1 MSISSDTL
9 RGHTDTI
16 ILTQLMRGDNYGY
29 EINKTI
35 QQRTGGQ
42 YGFKDHLLLGR
53 GGPRGPAAV
62 LRHHGGG
69 PDEVGGELPGVAEHK
84 GPAGRPDFFGGV
96 NVMDKM
102 KTRFIIAVTGRLAQA
117 EETTAKVELIE
128 ELSDNLYSRWQ
139 DLVASGVPEEEA
151 YTRAL
156 EDLGNVDELPDRE
169 GSVRE
174 FTNELLRG
182 LEDVVRETVSQ
193 TRDAVD
199 QAGIIVRNVAERI
212 REKYPNGVQGRICVQ
227 VDKEGYEETP
237 PRDTESGGETASQ
250 NGEKA
255 GWSFAVGYDKERG
268 FFCGSN
274 SGRAASRRV
283 TGTTLPSQEVK
294 GVDVQVVNGDVT
306 VHLSDDPQG
315 DVILDGDVD
324 HLEVRMSEEGV
335 LSIRQGNT
343 ASSAFFFL
351 RGLAAADVEL
361 TLPRRYWEFIQLSTV
376 NGDLELDDG
385 LEAGRLAVKAASGD
399 VRFREARCGEVCFK
413 SASGDLDAGGE
424 IGSIQAET
432 ASGDVELSGSFGA
445 VRAATASGDVEVQ
458 GSVREIRCSSASGDA
473 KVRTQT
479 LPDKL
484 EISTKS
490 GDCRLYLPAGEG
502 FALQFSTVSGDL
514 DTEFEL
520 VGPVGAR
527 SGEAV
532 YLDGGGR
539 SYRINSISGDISLR
553 QN

>member
-1 MSISSDTL
+1 
-9 RGHTDTI
+9 
-16 ILTQLMRGDNYGY
+16 
-29 EINKTI
+29 
-35 QQRTGGQ
+35 
-42 YGFKDHLLLGR
+42 
-53 GGPRGPAAV
+53 
-62 LRHHGGG
+62 
-69 PDEVGGELPGVAEHK
+69 
-84 GPAGRPDFFGGV
+84 
-96 NVMDKM
+96 MDKM

-156 EDLGNVDELPDRE
+156 EDLGNVDELLAYLAGLGPEEALPGRE

-250 NGEKA
+250 DGEKA

-399 VRFREARCGEVCFK
+399 V
-413 SASGDLDAGGE
+413 
-424 IGSIQAET
+424 
-432 ASGDVELSGSFGA
+432 ELSGSFGA

-514 DTEFEL
+514 DTEFDL

-527 SGEAV
+527 SGEAM
-532 YLDGGGR
+532 YLDGGVR
-539 SYRINSISGDISLR
+539 SFRITSISGDISLR

>member
-1 MSISSDTL
+1 
-9 RGHTDTI
+9 
-16 ILTQLMRGDNYGY
+16 
-29 EINKTI
+29 
-35 QQRTGGQ
+35 
-42 YGFKDHLLLGR
+42 
-53 GGPRGPAAV
+53 
-62 LRHHGGG
+62 
-69 PDEVGGELPGVAEHK
+69 
-84 GPAGRPDFFGGV
+84 
-96 NVMDKM
+96 MDKM

-139 DLVASGVPEEEA
+139 DLAASGVPEEEA

-156 EDLGNVDELPDRE
+156 EDLGNVDELLAYLAGLGPEEALPGRE

-227 VDKEGYEETP
+227 VDKEGCEETP
-237 PRDTESGGETASQ
+237 PRDTESGETASQ
-250 NGEKA
+250 DEEKA

-315 DVILDGDVD
+315 DVVLDGDVD

-473 KVRTQT
+473 KVRTQI

-514 DTEFEL
+514 DTEFDL

-527 SGEAV
+527 SGEAM

-539 SYRINSISGDISLR
+539 SFRITSISGDISLR

>member
-1 MSISSDTL
+1 
-9 RGHTDTI
+9 
-16 ILTQLMRGDNYGY
+16 
-29 EINKTI
+29 
-35 QQRTGGQ
+35 
-42 YGFKDHLLLGR
+42 
-53 GGPRGPAAV
+53 
-62 LRHHGGG
+62 
-69 PDEVGGELPGVAEHK
+69 
-84 GPAGRPDFFGGV
+84 
-96 NVMDKM
+96 MDKM

-156 EDLGNVDELPDRE
+156 EDLGNVDELLAYLAGLGPEEALPGRE

-250 NGEKA
+250 DGEKA

-351 RGLAAADVEL
+351 RGLAAAD
-361 TLPRRYWEFIQLSTV
+361 
-376 NGDLELDDG
+376 
-385 LEAGRLAVKAASGD
+385 AAST
-399 VRFREARCGEVCFK
+399 EEPP
-413 SASGDLDAGGE
+413 S
-424 IGSIQAET
+424 
-432 ASGDVELSGSFGA
+432 ELHSHQPS
-445 VRAATASGDVEVQ
+445 D
-458 GSVREIRCSSASGDA
+458 
-473 KVRTQT
+473 
-479 LPDKL
+479 
-484 EISTKS
+484 
-490 GDCRLYLPAGEG
+490 
-502 FALQFSTVSGDL
+502 
-514 DTEFEL
+514 
-520 VGPVGAR
+520 
-527 SGEAV
+527 
-532 YLDGGGR
+532 
-539 SYRINSISGDISLR
+539 
-553 QN
+553 

>member
-1 MSISSDTL
+1 
-9 RGHTDTI
+9 
-16 ILTQLMRGDNYGY
+16 
-29 EINKTI
+29 
-35 QQRTGGQ
+35 
-42 YGFKDHLLLGR
+42 
-53 GGPRGPAAV
+53 
-62 LRHHGGG
+62 
-69 PDEVGGELPGVAEHK
+69 
-84 GPAGRPDFFGGV
+84 
-96 NVMDKM
+96 MDKM

-128 ELSDNLYSRWQ
+128 ELSDNLYSRWL
-139 DLVASGVPEEEA
+139 DLTASGVPEEEA
-151 YTRAL
+151 YAQAL
-156 EDLGNVDELPDRE
+156 EDLGNVDELLAYLSGLGPEEELPGRE
-169 GSVRE
+169 GSVKE
-174 FTNELLRG
+174 FTGELLRG

-199 QAGIIVRNVAERI
+199 QATLIVRNVAEKI
-212 REKYPNGVQGRICVQ
+212 REKYPNGVQGKIYVH

-237 PRDTESGGETASQ
+237 PQEE
-250 NGEKA
+250 EKA
-255 GWSFAVGYDKERG
+255 GWSFAAGYDKERG

-274 SGRAASRRV
+274 PGRGASRRV
-283 TGTTLPSQEVK
+283 TGTALPSQDVK

-306 VHLSDDPQG
+306 VHLADDPQG

-324 HLEVRMSEEGV
+324 HLEVRMSQEGV

-385 LEAGRLAVKAASGD
+385 LEAGRLTVKATSGD

-413 SASGDLDAGGE
+413 SASGDLDASGDMGA
-424 IGSIQAET
+424 IQAET
-432 ASGDVELSGSFGA
+432 ASGDVNLSGSFGA
-445 VRAATASGDVEVQ
+445 VRAATASGDVEVC
-458 GSVREIRCSSASGDA
+458 GSVREIKCSSASGDA
-473 KVRTQT
+473 QVRTQT
-479 LPDKL
+479 LPEKL

-514 DTEFEL
+514 DTEFDL

-527 SGEAV
+527 SGEAM

-539 SYRINSISGDISLR
+539 AFRVASISGDISLR
-553 QN
+553 QC

>member
-1 MSISSDTL
+1 MEKI
-9 RGHTDTI
+9 
-16 ILTQLMRGDNYGY
+16 
-29 EINKTI
+29 
-35 QQRTGGQ
+35 
-42 YGFKDHLLLGR
+42 
-53 GGPRGPAAV
+53 
-62 LRHHGGG
+62 
-69 PDEVGGELPGVAEHK
+69 
-84 GPAGRPDFFGGV
+84 
-96 NVMDKM
+96 
-102 KTRFIIAVTGRLAQA
+102 KTRFIIAVTQRLAA
-117 EETTAKVELIE
+117 AADTTAKVELIE

-139 DLVASGVPEEEA
+139 DLTANGAEEEKA
-151 YTRAL
+151 YALAL
-156 EDLGNVDELPDRE
+156 EDLGDVDELLAYLDSLGPE
-169 GSVRE
+169 GQLPKKEPTVRE
-174 FTNELLRG
+174 FTNELLHG
-182 LEDVVRETVSQ
+182 MEGIVRETVSQ

-199 QAGIIVRNVAERI
+199 QAADIVRGVADKI
-212 REKYPNGVQGRICVQ
+212 KEKYPNGFKGKIYVH
-227 VDKEGYEETP
+227 VDHDE
-237 PRDTESGGETASQ
+237 DAETAPDGREVPPE
-250 NGEKA
+250 GEQPPEEKKDQGWTFTA
-255 GWSFAVGYDKERG
+255 GYNRERGG
-268 FFCGSN
+268 FFCETSQ
-274 SGRAASRRV
+274 RAASHRV
-283 TGTTLPSQEVK
+283 TGTTLPSQDVK
-294 GVDVQVVNGDVT
+294 GVDVQLTNGDVT
-306 VHLSDDPQG
+306 IHLAEEDG
-315 DVILDGDVD
+315 ADVLLDGDVD

-473 KVRTQT
+473 KVRTQI

-514 DTEFEL
+514 DTEFDL

-527 SGEAV
+527 SGEAM

-539 SYRINSISGDISLR
+539 SFRITSISGDISLR

>member
-1 MSISSDTL
+1 
-9 RGHTDTI
+9 
-16 ILTQLMRGDNYGY
+16 
-29 EINKTI
+29 
-35 QQRTGGQ
+35 
-42 YGFKDHLLLGR
+42 
-53 GGPRGPAAV
+53 
-62 LRHHGGG
+62 
-69 PDEVGGELPGVAEHK
+69 
-84 GPAGRPDFFGGV
+84 
-96 NVMDKM
+96 MDKM

-156 EDLGNVDELPDRE
+156 EDLGNVDELLAYLAGLGPEEALPGRE

-250 NGEKA
+250 DGEKA

-315 DVILDGDVD
+315 DVVLDGDVD

-432 ASGDVELSGSFGA
+432 ASGDVE
-445 VRAATASGDVEVQ
+445 VQ

-514 DTEFEL
+514 DTEFDL

-527 SGEAV
+527 SGEAM

-539 SYRINSISGDISLR
+539 SFRITSISGDISLR

>member
-1 MSISSDTL
+1 
-9 RGHTDTI
+9 
-16 ILTQLMRGDNYGY
+16 
-29 EINKTI
+29 
-35 QQRTGGQ
+35 
-42 YGFKDHLLLGR
+42 
-53 GGPRGPAAV
+53 
-62 LRHHGGG
+62 
-69 PDEVGGELPGVAEHK
+69 
-84 GPAGRPDFFGGV
+84 
-96 NVMDKM
+96 MDKM

-156 EDLGNVDELPDRE
+156 EDLGNVDELLAYLAGLGPEEALPGRE

-250 NGEKA
+250 DGEKA

-514 DTEFEL
+514 DTEFDL

-527 SGEAV
+527 SGEAM

-539 SYRINSISGDISLR
+539 SFRITSISGDISLR

>member
-1 MSISSDTL
+1 
-9 RGHTDTI
+9 
-16 ILTQLMRGDNYGY
+16 
-29 EINKTI
+29 
-35 QQRTGGQ
+35 
-42 YGFKDHLLLGR
+42 
-53 GGPRGPAAV
+53 
-62 LRHHGGG
+62 
-69 PDEVGGELPGVAEHK
+69 
-84 GPAGRPDFFGGV
+84 
-96 NVMDKM
+96 MDKM

-156 EDLGNVDELPDRE
+156 EDLGNVDELLAYLAGLGPEEALPGRE

-250 NGEKA
+250 DGEKA

-361 TLPRRYWEFIQLSTV
+361 TLPRRYWDFLQLSTV
-376 NGDLELDDG
+376 NGDVELDEG
-385 LEAGRLAVKAASGD
+385 LEAGRLSIKATSGD
-399 VRFREARCGEVCFK
+399 IRFTQVNCEQIVFK
-413 SASGDLDAGGE
+413 SASGDLEGSG
-424 IGSIQAET
+424 IMGSIHAET
-432 ASGDVELSGSFGA
+432 SSGDVRLEGAMGAVRTGTSSGDIDITGSVQELRCISASGDV
-445 VRAATASGDVEVQ
+445 Q
-458 GSVREIRCSSASGDA
+458 
-473 KVRTQT
+473 VRTTVVPQQ
-479 LPDKL
+479 L
-484 EISTKS
+484 EVSSKS
-490 GDCRLYLPAGEG
+490 GDCEIYMPGGEG
-502 FALQFSTVSGDL
+502 FVLQFSTVSGDL
-514 DTEFEL
+514 DTDFPL

-527 SGEAV
+527 SGEAIH
-532 YLDGGGR
+532 LDGGGR
-539 SYRINSISGDISLR
+539 TFHITSVSGDISLR
-553 QN
+553 QS

>member
-1 MSISSDTL
+1 
-9 RGHTDTI
+9 
-16 ILTQLMRGDNYGY
+16 
-29 EINKTI
+29 
-35 QQRTGGQ
+35 
-42 YGFKDHLLLGR
+42 
-53 GGPRGPAAV
+53 
-62 LRHHGGG
+62 
-69 PDEVGGELPGVAEHK
+69 
-84 GPAGRPDFFGGV
+84 
-96 NVMDKM
+96 MDKM

-139 DLVASGVPEEEA
+139 DLAASGVPEEEA
-151 YTRAL
+151 YARAL
-156 EDLGNVDELPDRE
+156 EDLGNVDELLAYLAGLGPEEALPDRE

-227 VDKEGYEETP
+227 VDKEGCEET
-237 PRDTESGGETASQ
+237 RDTESGGETASQ
-250 NGEKA
+250 DEEKA

-315 DVILDGDVD
+315 DILLDGDVD

-413 SASGDLDAGGE
+413 SASGDLDASGE

-432 ASGDVELSGSFGA
+432 ASGDVTLSGSFGA
-445 VRAATASGDVEVQ
+445 VRAATASGDVEMQ
-458 GSVREIRCSSASGDA
+458 GSVRELRCSSASGDA
-473 KVRTQT
+473 KVRTQI
-479 LPDKL
+479 LPEKL
-484 EISTKS
+484 EVSTKS
-490 GDCRLYLPAGEG
+490 GDCRLYLPTGEG